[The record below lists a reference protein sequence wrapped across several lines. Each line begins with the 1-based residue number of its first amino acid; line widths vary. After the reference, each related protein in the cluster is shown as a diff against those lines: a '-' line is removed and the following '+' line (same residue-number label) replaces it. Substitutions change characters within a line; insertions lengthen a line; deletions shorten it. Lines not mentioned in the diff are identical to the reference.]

1 MICLKNY
8 FYSFFAERIIVDIPR
23 ISFNVAYILFL

>member
-1 MICLKNY
+1 MIC